1 MKRFI
6 HYIAFVAAMFATTSC
21 VEPLTSVI
29 PGQSQDFTIS
39 FSCGTMTKAETVDGV
54 NNENLVKRIDYFIF
68 PYGTIEE
75 VTDDAVCVYSGTI
88 TVPENDQLAKS
99 YTETIARE
107 HFAKIFPEGATK
119 AVIFAVANYVDKLG
133 ANNSM
138 TNPNTTLPAPAGTDY
153 TWGELHAMEVG
164 ATFFYDDFTEDFG
177 LRWPHT
183 MDPLKPTENRHK
195 GLFFVMT
202 GEAVINLAAN
212 SDGINGKVPL
222 KRLASKVTVNFTYV
236 DQVIEPLITG
246 DIVWIPQA
254 TADETRVYLSNAIE
268 HTTLGGPLDGS
279 STTRPLVAD
288 SWGTATSP
296 LGNGKRDIFE
306 YAYNYMND
314 LIYEVDGKKTAH
326 FYTYPISLD
335 EGDDNQP
342 FLKLVLPW
350 YGYKYFGNE
359 NPAPD
364 YSATNPDWKKYKQK
378 EVYYKIVLPR
388 ESIKEPNCLYE
399 YSAHVD
405 IVGSDKEILVPGY
418 DYVVK
423 DWLSG
428 NALESNVAMA
438 KYLSLDIP
446 KDYYETYVDTTEI
459 LFVSSGEV
467 EISHL
472 EIYTMDLRGSTPTRR
487 YYINGTATSYVN
499 PYGAGTTDSGNPAVT
514 LPHWV
519 EVEGSKLVVKHSMNT
534 NINSQQVDIAP
545 YTFVAT
551 LHLKGQE
558 GTQFDRT
565 VTITQY
571 PPIYATTKETQN
583 GNTTVFLN
591 ATRHNWTTTNP
602 VYSSTQ
608 GTTGRH
614 TLGSI
619 GQSETS
625 MTTSRIKTIVSVST
639 LADLN
644 TTKYIAQNVGIPV
657 IGDPTKTL
665 AEGYP
670 HSSYF
675 NAQVWNAGDL
685 RDVGNGNTTISEE
698 YRYADPT
705 KQNVIAPKF
714 MVSSGF
720 GGCPSGKTNWINNVQ
735 RCAAYQEDG
744 YPAGRWRLP
753 TEAEILFVYTLGAPV
768 NQGGIALIDN
778 PFYGESHYYS
788 NTGRTYFHGNFE
800 DNPADGRSVRCVY
813 DLWYWGDD
821 PVLTTT
827 TTPSITQWSGFM
839 TSK

>member
-29 PGQSQDFTIS
+29 PGQSQEFTIS
-39 FSCGTMTKAETVDGV
+39 FSCGTMTKAETVEGV

-88 TVPENDQLAKS
+88 TVPENEQLAKS

-107 HFAKIFPEGATK
+107 NFSKIFPNGADK
-119 AVIFAVANYVDKLG
+119 AVVFAIANYVDNFG

-138 TNPNTTLPAPAGTDY
+138 TAPNTTLPAPAGEDY

-164 ATFFYDDFTEDFG
+164 ATFFYDDFTADFG

-183 MDPLKPTENRHK
+183 MDPLKPNDNKHK

-254 TADETRVYLSNAIE
+254 TADQSRVYLSNAIE

-326 FYTYPISLD
+326 FYTYPIRLD

-446 KDYYETYVDTTEI
+446 KDYYDTYVDTTEI

-499 PYGAGTTDSGNPAVT
+499 PYGTGTTDSGNPAVT

-571 PPIYATTKETQN
+571 PPIYVETRFTAN
-583 GNTTVFLN
+583 GNTAWLN
-591 ATRHNWTTTNP
+591 D
-602 VYSSTQ
+602 VQEQMSST
-608 GTTGRH
+608 TVAVRVPRVPV
-614 TLGSI
+614 GSA
-619 GQSETS
+619 
-625 MTTSRIKTIVSVST
+625 R
-639 LADLN
+639 
-644 TTKYIAQNVGIPV
+644 
-657 IGDPTKTL
+657 
-665 AEGYP
+665 
-670 HSSYF
+670 
-675 NAQVWNAGDL
+675 
-685 RDVGNGNTTISEE
+685 
-698 YRYADPT
+698 
-705 KQNVIAPKF
+705 
-714 MVSSGF
+714 
-720 GGCPSGKTNWINNVQ
+720 
-735 RCAAYQEDG
+735 
-744 YPAGRWRLP
+744 
-753 TEAEILFVYTLGAPV
+753 
-768 NQGGIALIDN
+768 
-778 PFYGESHYYS
+778 
-788 NTGRTYFHGNFE
+788 
-800 DNPADGRSVRCVY
+800 
-813 DLWYWGDD
+813 
-821 PVLTTT
+821 
-827 TTPSITQWSGFM
+827 
-839 TSK
+839 